1 MFSITF
7 KCALYSIPRLAKFNI
22 CHAYAAEH
30 LRVLGI
36 PSCFSFTFC
45 TRNAFNAGKKTED
58 KMDYSFVQACIL
70 SPCSKSS
77 LVIDCRLVWLTLIN
91 NLNLVKG

>member
-1 MFSITF
+1 MFYITL

-22 CHAYAAEH
+22 CHAYATEH

-45 TRNAFNAGKKTED
+45 PRNAFNAGKKTED
-58 KMDYSFVQACIL
+58 KINYPLVPACIL
-70 SPCSKSS
+70 SPCSKIN
-77 LVIDCRLVWLTLIN
+77 LVVDRRLVWLTLIN